1 MNIELKKNL
10 VVFISEYRIQRE
22 KNLTQYIIIVLIGFY
37 ACLTLLQD
45 YLPYALQSE
54 YKNSEKILI
63 ANNYRYLHLLWLP
76 SS

>member
-54 YKNSEKILI
+54 YKNSEIILI
-63 ANNYRYLHLLWLP
+63 TNSYRYLHLLWLP